1 MARSVVL
8 GNGSLTVALDEK
20 GLVHDFY
27 YPYVGQSNLTT
38 AKSVHHKIGVWVDDI
53 FSWTDASD
61 WEVDSD
67 FETDALISNVTL
79 TNKRINVELRLHDFV
94 DYQQNIFIR
103 RINVKNLADNDRE
116 IRIFMH
122 QIFQISR
129 YGRAD
134 TALFVPDDNYI
145 LNYRGKKCLLV
156 YAQSK
161 SRDPFDQYAVGNYGI
176 EGKTGTYIDA
186 EDGELSNNNV
196 EHGGVDSVIRLKSR
210 IKAQQIVSHDYW
222 IVAASSQFEAEKLH
236 KKLINDG
243 VDARMSATRLFW
255 KDWLSVSSAK
265 LTHIDNKLLP
275 FVKKSLMIIK
285 THIDKRGGIIAS
297 CDSSIYNYGRDYYSY
312 VWPRDGAYIIRPL
325 IRLGHTEEAKKFY
338 EFCRDVLTDDGYL
351 MHKYQPDRSIGS
363 TWHPLLQDGKK
374 ELAIQEDETAIILT
388 SLGEFFHQTEDSDF
402 IEGLYDSLIKPAAD
416 FICSYIDPVTKLPHA
431 SYDLW
436 EEKFATHTYT
446 TAVCYRGLLVAA
458 TFAEMFDFIDDA
470 TKWRE
475 TADDIMTNKG
485 VFYDSVNGNYRKSF
499 RIKNNNSIELDN
511 TLDISG
517 LFGVVQYGLHDDTNE
532 LIRSTLLQIEKKLLD
547 QSPAGGS
554 PRYENDMYFATN
566 LEDKGNPWIVTTMWL
581 AQVYNLQGNKEKAKH
596 YIKWATSKSL
606 KSGTLPEQ
614 INSDSGFPVSVTPLV
629 WSHSELIN
637 TILDVYDV

>member
-145 LNYRGKKCLLV
+145 LNYRGKKCHLV

-243 VDARMSATRLFW
+243 VDARMS
-255 KDWLSVSSAK
+255 
-265 LTHIDNKLLP
+265 
-275 FVKKSLMIIK
+275 
-285 THIDKRGGIIAS
+285 
-297 CDSSIYNYGRDYYSY
+297 
-312 VWPRDGAYIIRPL
+312 
-325 IRLGHTEEAKKFY
+325 
-338 EFCRDVLTDDGYL
+338 
-351 MHKYQPDRSIGS
+351 
-363 TWHPLLQDGKK
+363 
-374 ELAIQEDETAIILT
+374 
-388 SLGEFFHQTEDSDF
+388 
-402 IEGLYDSLIKPAAD
+402 
-416 FICSYIDPVTKLPHA
+416 
-431 SYDLW
+431 
-436 EEKFATHTYT
+436 
-446 TAVCYRGLLVAA
+446 
-458 TFAEMFDFIDDA
+458 
-470 TKWRE
+470 
-475 TADDIMTNKG
+475 
-485 VFYDSVNGNYRKSF
+485 
-499 RIKNNNSIELDN
+499 
-511 TLDISG
+511 
-517 LFGVVQYGLHDDTNE
+517 
-532 LIRSTLLQIEKKLLD
+532 
-547 QSPAGGS
+547 
-554 PRYENDMYFATN
+554 
-566 LEDKGNPWIVTTMWL
+566 
-581 AQVYNLQGNKEKAKH
+581 
-596 YIKWATSKSL
+596 
-606 KSGTLPEQ
+606 
-614 INSDSGFPVSVTPLV
+614 
-629 WSHSELIN
+629 
-637 TILDVYDV
+637 